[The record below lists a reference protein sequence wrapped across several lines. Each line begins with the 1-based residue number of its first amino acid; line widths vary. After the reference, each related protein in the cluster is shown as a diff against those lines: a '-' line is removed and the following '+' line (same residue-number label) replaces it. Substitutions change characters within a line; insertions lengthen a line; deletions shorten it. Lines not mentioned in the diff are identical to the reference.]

1 MEIDL
6 NEDEVTLLV
15 GLVKNAYADVNE
27 ALDQYDECG
36 DPRQSIMGHYPAQ
49 ILSKELSVLKKME
62 LKLNPIIFGGQ
73 GHGKK
78 RITTEVA

>member
-6 NEDEVTLLV
+6 NETEVKLLV

-36 DPRQSIMGHYPAQ
+36 DPMRLGDHPAQ
-49 ILSKELSVLKKME
+49 ILSNELDVLRKME

-73 GHGKK
+73 RHGKK

>member
-6 NEDEVTLLV
+6 NETEIKLLV
-15 GLVKNAYADVNE
+15 GLVKSAYADVNE

-36 DPRQSIMGHYPAQ
+36 DPLRLGHYPAQ
-49 ILSKELSVLKKME
+49 ILSNELSVLRKME
-62 LKLNPIIFGGQ
+62 LKLNPITFGGQ

>member
-6 NEDEVTLLV
+6 NETEVKLLV
-15 GLVKNAYADVNE
+15 GLVKNAYADVYE

-36 DPRQSIMGHYPAQ
+36 DPMRLGAHPAQ
-49 ILSKELSVLKKME
+49 ILSNELDVLREME